1 MSNILVTGGA
11 GFIGSHVVDALLDAG
26 HDVTVI
32 DNLATGH
39 RENVNPSATFIE
51 LDIRDDALGDAIE
64 KAAPEYVFHL
74 AAQINVT
81 RSVREPV
88 YDAQCNVIGSV
99 NLLKR
104 CVDQKVKKVIYASTG
119 GAIYGDPTVLPVPET
134 YPPKPVSP
142 YGVSKYCVEH
152 YLHLYK
158 HLYDLDFTILRYPNV
173 YGPRQ
178 DPHGEAGVCAIL
190 AIMMLDDETPTL
202 YGFGEP
208 TRDYVYGGDI
218 ARANLLAMDKG
229 SGEILN
235 LGSAKAT
242 SVNELFDIVSELT
255 QFDREPV
262 REALRSGEV
271 SHIYCTGDRAA
282 EVLGWRPEVDIREG
296 LEHTVA
302 FFRKKKKA

>member
-11 GFIGSHVVDALLDAG
+11 GFIGSHLVDMLLDAG
-26 HDVTVI
+26 HEVTVV
-32 DNLATGH
+32 DNLVSGH
-39 RENVNPSATFIE
+39 RENVHPSATFVE
-51 LDIRDDALGDAIE
+51 MDVVDHALGDVMA
-64 KAAPEYVFHL
+64 KASPEFVFHM

-88 YDAQCNVIGSV
+88 YDAQCNVLGSV
-99 NLLKR
+99 NLLQC
-104 CVDQKVKKVIYASTG
+104 CVDHGVKKVIYASTG
-119 GAIYGDPTVLPVPET
+119 GAIYGDPTELPVPET

-158 HLYDLDFTILRYPNV
+158 HIYDLDFTILRFPNV

-190 AIMMLDDETPTL
+190 AVMMLDGETPTL

-218 ARANLLAMDKG
+218 ARANILAMDKG

-255 QFDREPV
+255 AFNAEPK
-262 REALRSGEV
+262 REALRPGEV

-282 EVLGWRPEVDIREG
+282 EVLGWRPEVGMREG
-296 LEHTVA
+296 LEQTVA
-302 FFRKKKKA
+302 FFREKKKA

>member
-1 MSNILVTGGA
+1 MSNILITGGA
-11 GFIGSHVVDALLDAG
+11 GFIGSHLVDMLIDAG
-26 HDVTVI
+26 HDVTVV

-39 RENVNPSATFIE
+39 RENVHPSATFVE
-51 LDIRDDALGDAIE
+51 MDICDDSLGDAVA
-64 KAAPEYVFHL
+64 KASPEFIFHM

-88 YDAQCNVIGSV
+88 YDAQSNVVGSV
-99 NLLKR
+99 NLLQR
-104 CVDQKVKKVIYASTG
+104 CVDHGVRKIIYASTG
-119 GAIYGDPTVLPVPET
+119 GAIYGDPTELPVPET
-134 YPPKPVSP
+134 YPPNPASP

-152 YLHLYK
+152 YLRLYK
-158 HLYDLDFTILRYPNV
+158 HIYDLDFTILRFPNV

-190 AIMMLDDETPTL
+190 AIMMLDGETPTL

-218 ARANLLAMDKG
+218 ARANILAMDKG
-229 SGEILN
+229 SGATLN

-242 SVNELFDIVSELT
+242 SVSELFDIVSELT
-255 QFDREPV
+255 QFDAEPK
-262 REALRSGEV
+262 REALRPGEV

-282 EVLGWRPEVDIREG
+282 EVLGWRPEVSVREG
-296 LEHTVA
+296 LEQTVA
-302 FFRKKKKA
+302 FFREKKKA